1 MREKTGSLIYQL
13 LLMGFLLVFAS
24 SCEEEVDDDNIV
36 NNAVIPVLS
45 TTEVSSIT
53 QTSAVSGGNVSSDGD
68 SEVTAR
74 GVVWST
80 SENPTTSTNHGIT
93 TNGAG
98 TGSFISN
105 LTGLT
110 AETTY
115 YVRAYATNS
124 GGTAYGEQFN
134 FTTEALDHN
143 TCGNQCVGD
152 TYQGGQ
158 ILYFFQPGEAG
169 YIEGEC
175 HGIIVS
181 TTDQA
186 SSISWGCSGTFV
198 GATGTEIG
206 DGYYNSSIILENECN
221 DGFEAANIC
230 ENYFSGEY
238 SDWFLPSKS
247 TILELREQQDL
258 ISDMDGWYAR
268 SYWSSSEIDADKAWV
283 VTTSTSYIATSTTS
297 KTYTK
302 RIRCVR
308 KF

>member
-1 MREKTGSLIYQL
+1 MLFRS
-13 LLMGFLLVFAS
+13 
-24 SCEEEVDDDNIV
+24 
-36 NNAVIPVLS
+36 
-45 TTEVSSIT
+45 
-53 QTSAVSGGNVSSDGD
+53 
-68 SEVTAR
+68 
-74 GVVWST
+74 
-80 SENPTTSTNHGIT
+80 
-93 TNGAG
+93 
-98 TGSFISN
+98 
-105 LTGLT
+105 
-110 AETTY
+110 
-115 YVRAYATNS
+115 
-124 GGTAYGEQFN
+124 
-134 FTTEALDHN
+134 
-143 TCGNQCVGD
+143 
-152 TYQGGQ
+152 
-158 ILYFFQPGEAG
+158 
-169 YIEGEC
+169 
-175 HGIIVS
+175 
-181 TTDQA
+181 
-186 SSISWGCSGTFV
+186 